1 MKRYVISSVLGA
13 AALLTPQAST
23 GRAMMTH
30 SGPLPGTW
38 TIAPSMLAPVT
49 SHQAVVLHDGR
60 ILVIGGEPMPGWPVP
75 WAQLY
80 DPSTRAWSAEE
91 SMHVARI
98 GESVTVL
105 HDGRVL
111 VVGGLDQ
118 KLKDLDSAEIFDP
131 RTGAWQ
137 SLPPL
142 PQPRFSQSASLLP
155 NGRVLLVGGIVGGVI
170 SRTTLLFDP
179 TLERF
184 LPGGA
189 THLPHAQQCSVTL
202 DHGRVL
208 IAGGY
213 GGGAEIYDSRSNTW
227 TVVGPTSLR
236 THPIMNSLPDG
247 TVLLASGVNAREH
260 DLNSARIFHPAHGTW
275 TTTGALHVQ
284 RDAATGTLLR
294 NGRVLVAG
302 GEQVSGHLLRSA
314 ELYDSTRHS
323 WSLTGDMHVA
333 RAAPIA
339 VLLQDGTVLVCG
351 GANFHGPLASCEVY
365 HPEVPGLTP
374 RSHRTMDATASIPR

>member
-1 MKRYVISSVLGA
+1 MKRYLISSILA
-13 AALLTPQAST
+13 AAVLLTPQAST
-23 GRAMMTH
+23 TRAMTTQ
-30 SGPLPGTW
+30 SGPVPGTW
-38 TIAPSMLAPVT
+38 TMAPGMLAPDT
-49 SHQAVVLHDGR
+49 SHQAVLLHDGR
-60 ILVIGGEPMPGWPVP
+60 VLVVGGEPAPGWPVA

-80 DPSTRAWSAEE
+80 DPTSRTWSAAQ

-105 HDGRVL
+105 RDGRVL
-111 VVGGLDQ
+111 VVGGLNQ
-118 KLKDLDSAEIFDP
+118 KLRDLDSSEIFDP

-142 PQPRFSQSASLLP
+142 PRSRFSQSASLLP
-155 NGRVLLVGGIVGGVI
+155 DGRVLLVGGIVAGVI
-170 SRTTLLFDP
+170 SRTTLFFDP
-179 TLERF
+179 HQERF
-184 LPGGA
+184 LPGPE

-213 GGGAEIYDSRSNTW
+213 GGGAEVYDPRSDSW
-227 TVVGPTSLR
+227 TVVGPASLR
-236 THPIMNSLPDG
+236 THPIVSALPDG

-275 TTTGALHVQ
+275 TTTTALHVQ
-284 RDAATGTLLR
+284 RDTATGTLLR
-294 NGRVLVAG
+294 NGQVLVAG

-333 RAAPIA
+333 RTAATATP
-339 VLLQDGTVLVCG
+339 LPDGTVLVCG
-351 GANFHGPLASCEVY
+351 GANFHGPLANCEVY
-365 HPEVPGLTP
+365 HP
-374 RSHRTMDATASIPR
+374 